1 MADIISGYLIWAPFT
16 IVIKGLMA
24 FIAGTIIYKNK
35 NHENLST
42 KLLGFVLAGIWMVA
56 AYYLA
61 GAVIT
66 RFIMLESATLN
77 QALLI
82 ALKDIPSNIA
92 QAVVG
97 IVIALPLGKALKIK
111 SNEKH
116 KIRELRSQLPYFTNC
131 FQNTL

>member
-1 MADIISGYLIWAPFT
+1 M
-16 IVIKGLMA
+16 IV
-24 FIAGTIIYKNK
+24 
-35 NHENLST
+35 
-42 KLLGFVLAGIWMVA
+42 

-61 GAVIT
+61 GAIIA

-97 IVIALPLGKALKIK
+97 IVIALPLGK
-111 SNEKH
+111 H
-116 KIRELRSQLPYFTNC
+116 
-131 FQNTL
+131 

>member
-1 MADIISGYLIWAPFT
+1 M
-16 IVIKGLMA
+16 
-24 FIAGTIIYKNK
+24 GTFHNSNKRSNGVYSWNNNIQKQK

-42 KLLGFVLAGIWMVA
+42 KLLGFVLAGVWMVA

-97 IVIALPLGKALKIK
+97 IVIALPLGKALK
-111 SNEKH
+111 N
-116 KIRELRSQLPYFTNC
+116 QV
-131 FQNTL
+131 

>member
-1 MADIISGYLIWAPFT
+1 M
-16 IVIKGLMA
+16 
-24 FIAGTIIYKNK
+24 GTFHNSNKRSNGVYSWNNNIQKQK

-97 IVIALPLGKALKIK
+97 IVIALPLGKALK
-111 SNEKH
+111 N
-116 KIRELRSQLPYFTNC
+116 QV
-131 FQNTL
+131 

>member
-24 FIAGTIIYKNK
+24 FIAGTIIYKNKK

-97 IVIALPLGKALKIK
+97 IVIALPLGKALK
-111 SNEKH
+111 N
-116 KIRELRSQLPYFTNC
+116 QV
-131 FQNTL
+131 